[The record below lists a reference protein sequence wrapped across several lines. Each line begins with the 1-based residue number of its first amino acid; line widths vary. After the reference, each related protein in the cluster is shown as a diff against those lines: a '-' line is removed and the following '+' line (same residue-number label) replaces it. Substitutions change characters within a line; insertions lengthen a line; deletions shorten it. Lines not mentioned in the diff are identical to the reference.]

1 MKVPRVAYANHMNV
15 LCGAY
20 RDGKEWLRLGYEWPD
35 GIIWDDGLMI
45 DMSVSTATDVSF
57 SQGAGTPGL
66 TEQKNTFEKAKRAGM
81 EKMGYTE
88 IDTEH
93 GVAVD
98 TDGEVHRMGQMGAKR
113 IGSLAIG
120 IGVVGIVLNQ
130 MADMD
135 IVANSTG
142 VIDVSNIFA
151 TAGSGLNLLVV
162 GVIIA
167 AAAVLLSLWSG
178 F

>member
-1 MKVPRVAYANHMNV
+1 
-15 LCGAY
+15 
-20 RDGKEWLRLGYEWPD
+20 
-35 GIIWDDGLMI
+35 
-45 DMSVSTATDVSF
+45 MSVKAQTPQFEAAS
-57 SQGAGTPGL
+57 GTPGIKEARESVVEAAE
-66 TEQKNTFEKAKRAGM
+66 TTAEKTKETAG
-81 EKMGYTE
+81 G
-88 IDTEH
+88 
-93 GVAVD
+93 
-98 TDGEVHRMGQMGAKR
+98 VHRMAQMGAKR

-130 MADMD
+130 MSSMS

-142 VIDVSNIFA
+142 VIDVSSIFQ

>member
-1 MKVPRVAYANHMNV
+1 MALTAMQLLKAAFGDIFAAEDSAAEARRQAVTMN
-15 LCGAY
+15 
-20 RDGKEWLRLGYEWPD
+20 
-35 GIIWDDGLMI
+35 
-45 DMSVSTATDVSF
+45 
-57 SQGAGTPGL
+57 
-66 TEQKNTFEKAKRAGM
+66 
-81 EKMGYTE
+81 
-88 IDTEH
+88 
-93 GVAVD
+93 
-98 TDGEVHRMGQMGAKR
+98 QMGAKR

-130 MADMD
+130 MSNLD

-142 VIDVSNIFA
+142 VIDVSGIFQ

>member
-1 MKVPRVAYANHMNV
+1 
-15 LCGAY
+15 
-20 RDGKEWLRLGYEWPD
+20 
-35 GIIWDDGLMI
+35 
-45 DMSVSTATDVSF
+45 MSVRTATAPQTTDTSRVNRISDK
-57 SQGAGTPGL
+57 L
-66 TEQKNTFEKAKRAGM
+66 TSMLMALTAMQMLKSAFADISAADDSAAVARKRAVTM
-81 EKMGYTE
+81 N
-88 IDTEH
+88 
-93 GVAVD
+93 
-98 TDGEVHRMGQMGAKR
+98 QMGAKR

-130 MADMD
+130 MSNLD

-142 VIDVSNIFA
+142 VIDVGSIFQ

>member
-1 MKVPRVAYANHMNV
+1 MAIAQSH
-15 LCGAY
+15 
-20 RDGKEWLRLGYEWPD
+20 
-35 GIIWDDGLMI
+35 
-45 DMSVSTATDVSF
+45 
-57 SQGAGTPGL
+57 
-66 TEQKNTFEKAKRAGM
+66 TEQRT
-81 EKMGYTE
+81 TE
-88 IDTEH
+88 IDVEAVERDSPTEFI
-93 GVAVD
+93 GKAANK
-98 TDGEVHRMGQMGAKR
+98 VHKMGQMGARR

-130 MADMD
+130 MSDLD
-135 IVANSTG
+135 IVNNSTG
-142 VIDVSNIFA
+142 VIDVGSIFQ

>member
-1 MKVPRVAYANHMNV
+1 MSATTATASEARFTE
-15 LCGAY
+15 
-20 RDGKEWLRLGYEWPD
+20 REYE
-35 GIIWDDGLMI
+35 DDGGQLELEETEF
-45 DMSVSTATDVSF
+45 DMDAVNEACERMEE
-57 SQGAGTPGL
+57 A
-66 TEQKNTFEKAKRAGM
+66 AKETG
-81 EKMGYTE
+81 
-88 IDTEH
+88 
-93 GVAVD
+93 
-98 TDGEVHRMGQMGAKR
+98 GELHRMGQMGAKR

-130 MADMD
+130 MSNLG

-142 VIDVSNIFA
+142 VIDVGSIFQ

-167 AAAVLLSLWSG
+167 AAAVLLNLWSG